1 MGVVNSARHRKA
13 VTRPRLRLVYA
24 ADHGN
29 TGTRINQ
36 DGTVNVSP
44 AKSDARATEK
54 RRDSE
59 AAAEADLVA
68 RTANGD
74 SAAYKILVDRQ
85 VHHIYAVARRMLGD
99 EAEAEDIVQE
109 VFLRLWKNAG
119 KFDPE
124 KARLSTWLHRV
135 TSNLCIDRLRGRRTE
150 QLDEK
155 YEASYMG
162 DQDTNLQ
169 NKALTKRL
177 QEVMM
182 GLPERQRLALVL
194 FHFEGHSMKETGDIL
209 EISVEAVESL
219 LARGR
224 RTMKQ
229 KLKAEWTTLLPDPND
244 K

>member
-1 MGVVNSARHRKA
+1 MGVANSVLHQKTAIK
-13 VTRPRLRLVYA
+13 PRLRLVYA
-24 ADHGN
+24 ADRGN
-29 TGTRINQ
+29 TGVGSNQ

-44 AKSDARATEK
+44 ANSDAEAARK
-54 RRDSE
+54 RRDSDAAVE
-59 AAAEADLVA
+59 AELVA
-68 RTANGD
+68 RTADGD
-74 SAAYKILVDRQ
+74 STAYRILVDRQ

-177 QEVMM
+177 QEVMT

-194 FHFEGHSMKETGDIL
+194 FHYEGHSMKETGDIL

-229 KLKAEWTTLLPDPND
+229 KLKAEWTTLLPDAHDN
-244 K
+244 